1 MNGNQIQAKVYAGYA
16 KAASVIGVSYNLFR
30 PISPVAPF
38 GNQVSTLLAALDSTS
53 SYKFKEPNSYG
64 DPTWFAL
71 ISDATT
77 QTGDYLQNASGT
89 YFIAGKQFLLPVILV
104 DCNRLVRVTRE
115 AALSA
120 VGALPYSGLNQAADT
135 DILGTKGVP
144 TSYWPCSI
152 LLGGR
157 FDKAGTLPAD
167 VRNEGWKV
175 LLPPSVPVVIK
186 PGDILTDDLGK
197 RYTVTGAELTDLG
210 FRMTAQEAH
219 T

>member
-1 MNGNQIQAKVYAGYA
+1 M
-16 KAASVIGVSYNLFR
+16 
-30 PISPVAPF
+30 
-38 GNQVSTLLAALDSTS
+38 
-53 SYKFKEPNSYG
+53 
-64 DPTWFAL
+64 
-71 ISDATT
+71 
-77 QTGDYLQNASGT
+77 
-89 YFIAGKQFLLPVILV
+89 
-104 DCNRLVRVTRE
+104 TRE